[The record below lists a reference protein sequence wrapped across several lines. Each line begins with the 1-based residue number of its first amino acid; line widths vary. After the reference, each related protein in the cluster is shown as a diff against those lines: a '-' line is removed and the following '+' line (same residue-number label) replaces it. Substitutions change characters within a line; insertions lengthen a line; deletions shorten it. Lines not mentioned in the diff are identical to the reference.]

1 MYDDSQSG
9 PVANASPGNL
19 CLCRS
24 LGLVCCLTLIIWLG
38 LFPQTCSAQPQSRPN
53 VILIYAD
60 DLGYGDITSQ
70 GAKGFQTP
78 QINRLQKLG
87 TRFTNFYVAQ
97 PVCTASRAALFTG
110 CYSHRVGLAGALNH
124 TSQTGINPE
133 EFLLS
138 ELFKANGYATAI
150 YGKWHLGHQP
160 PFLPTRNGFDEFFGI
175 PYSNDNGP
183 LHPVIR
189 DIPSLPLYENER
201 VIALDPD
208 QSQFTKWL
216 TERSVQFIERHREEP
231 FFLYVPHI
239 MPHVP
244 IFASDD
250 YRGRTEH
257 GLYGDVVEEL
267 DHGIGQIIDAVQAA
281 GIAEKTWIIFASDN
295 GPFLSYGEH
304 AGSSGVL
311 REGKLTTFEGG
322 VRVPCVM
329 VWPGQIPAGRVCA
342 DPMMTIDL
350 LPTMAKLL
358 GTTLPATAIDGRD
371 VWPVISG
378 QKDVKSPHEAL
389 YFYSGNELHAV
400 RSGPWKLHFPHE
412 YLTVAAAP
420 GKNGKPSNWENM
432 KPLSI
437 TESGIRGIAS
447 RHGYR
452 VETLGLSLFNLD
464 EDPGE
469 TINVAAQH
477 PDVVRLLTKLA
488 ETARQDL
495 GDSLTNRTGTGL
507 RPVGKVE

>member
-1 MYDDSQSG
+1 MHYVPSSG
-9 PVANASPGNL
+9 PVATVSRRVSCMSRTPWAVLPL
-19 CLCRS
+19 MIVC
-24 LGLVCCLTLIIWLG
+24 LGLIHSVV
-38 LFPQTCSAQPQSRPN
+38 SAQSGVRPN

-60 DLGYGDITSQ
+60 DLGYGDIASQ
-70 GAKGFQTP
+70 GAKGFRTP
-78 QINRLQKLG
+78 HIDRLQKLG

-97 PVCTASRAALFTG
+97 PVCTASRAALFSG

-124 TSQTGINPE
+124 TSQTGINPDE
-133 EFLLS
+133 YLLS
-138 ELFKANGYATAI
+138 ELFQANGYATAI

-183 LHPVIR
+183 LHPVVR

-216 TERSVQFIERHREEP
+216 TERSVQFIERHRGDP

-244 IFASDD
+244 IFASEA
-250 YRGRTEH
+250 YRGRTER

-267 DHGIGQIIDAVQAA
+267 DQGIGQILDAVQNA
-281 GIAEKTWIIFASDN
+281 GIADKTWIVFASDN
-295 GPFLSYGEH
+295 GPFLSYGDH
-304 AGSSGVL
+304 AGSAGIL

-329 VWPGQIPAGRVCA
+329 VWPGQIPAGRVST
-342 DPMMTIDL
+342 DPIMTIDL

-358 GTTLPATAIDGRD
+358 GITLPATPIDGRD
-371 VWPVISG
+371 AWPVIAG
-378 QKDVKSPHEAL
+378 LKDAKPPHEAL
-389 YFYSGNELHAV
+389 FFYSGSELHAV

-412 YLTVAAAP
+412 YLTVAAEP

-432 KPLSI
+432 KPLAI

-452 VETLGLSLFNLD
+452 VETIGLSLFNL
-464 EDPGE
+464 EQDPGE
-469 TINVAAQH
+469 TMNVAAQH

-488 ETARQDL
+488 ESARQEL

-507 RPVGKVE
+507 RPVGRVE